1 MAKDFSKIVD
11 TKKVKNNLVD
21 VADEGKKTHML
32 NIGLSMENYQ
42 FLKTVSLYN
51 GVSTTAIINELIDD
65 YRAANKEIDEQAK
78 KIFSSPLKKS
88 TPKKI

>member
-21 VADEGKKTHML
+21 VADENKKTHML

-51 GVSTTAIINELIDD
+51 GVSTTSIINELIDD